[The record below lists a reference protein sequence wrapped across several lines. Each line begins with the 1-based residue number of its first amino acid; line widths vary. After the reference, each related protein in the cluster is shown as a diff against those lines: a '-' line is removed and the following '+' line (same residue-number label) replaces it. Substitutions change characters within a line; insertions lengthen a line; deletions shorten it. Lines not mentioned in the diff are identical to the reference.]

1 MEKIQKIAILLEFL
15 TLILG
20 VIASWC
26 WHFSAKGFYDWLL
39 SYIKNTNEHEK
50 NLNIKDEEKV
60 FSIFYGKLK
69 NKELKENPYSTQ
81 KLTQFF
87 SFCIAVAWTLIFI
100 SKVFSF
106 LLEKQEEIKN
116 FIKAL
121 IKQDIEKVIIF
132 LIILFGIFVLILI
145 ILIYL
150 LGEKSRE
157 DLKKDN
163 FLIFDLNS

>member
-1 MEKIQKIAILLEFL
+1 MR
-15 TLILG
+15 LG
-20 VIASWC
+20 I
-26 WHFSAKGFYDWLL
+26 
-39 SYIKNTNEHEK
+39 T
-50 NLNIKDEEKV
+50 
-60 FSIFYGKLK
+60 
-69 NKELKENPYSTQ
+69 
-81 KLTQFF
+81 
-87 SFCIAVAWTLIFI
+87 VAWTLIFI